1 MKGDRNRSASERLN
15 AKTLD
20 QMFVNMVEQGYEC
33 PPFVSNAILETA
45 KSVFIPEQSN
55 PTVMNVGQL
64 KVLGIAASE
73 PAGKPLAKCEMKTAV
88 VTLDAGKE
96 DEEIR
101 SKYGLAALRQA
112 RLARVA
118 HEAWD
123 QGVSLTQE
131 DIAAKLLNCGVRT
144 VRRDIKALAKRGVI
158 VPTRGQQ
165 KDIGPGVSHKVEA
178 VRLFMERRTYTEI
191 ERRLKHSLT
200 AIKRYIL
207 TFSRVAYLT
216 EKGYT
221 TKEIAFL
228 VQVSE
233 RLTRD
238 YQALYRKYK
247 GDRAYKDRLDEIL
260 ALNSVDREPCK
271 GGRQQFEHEYTA
283 EHLCTAAG

>member
-1 MKGDRNRSASERLN
+1 MKTDINASERLN

-45 KSVFIPEQSN
+45 KSVFVPDHSN
-55 PTVMNVGQL
+55 PNVVNVGQV
-64 KVLGIAASE
+64 KILGIAASE
-73 PAGKPLAKCEMKTAV
+73 PAGKPLSECEMKTAV

-101 SKYGLAALRQA
+101 RKYGLAALRQA
-112 RLARVA
+112 RLARIT

-123 QGVSLTQE
+123 QGVTLTQE
-131 DIAAKLLNCGVRT
+131 DIAFRHLNCGVRT
-144 VRRDIKALAKRGVI
+144 VRRDLKALATRGVI

-178 VRLFMERRTYTEI
+178 VRLYIERRTYTEI
-191 ERRLKHSLT
+191 ERTMKHSLT

-216 EKGYT
+216 ERGYS

-228 VQVSE
+228 VQTSE
-233 RLTRD
+233 RLTIE
-238 YQALYRKYK
+238 YQALYQQYR
-247 GDRAYKDRLDEIL
+247 DNQAYKDRLDEIL
-260 ALNSVDREPCK
+260 AFNSSDYETSKRGAIK
-271 GGRQQFEHEYTA
+271 
-283 EHLCTAAG
+283 

>member
-1 MKGDRNRSASERLN
+1 
-15 AKTLD
+15 
-20 QMFVNMVEQGYEC
+20 MFVNMVEQGYEC
-33 PPFVSNAILETA
+33 PPFVSNAILETV
-45 KSVFIPEQSN
+45 KSVFMPEQSN

-260 ALNSVDREPCK
+260 TLNSVDREPCK
-271 GGRQQFEHEYTA
+271 RGATN
-283 EHLCTAAG
+283 

>member
-1 MKGDRNRSASERLN
+1 MKGNKTASERLN

-45 KSVFIPEQSN
+45 KSVFVQDQSN
-55 PTVMNVGQL
+55 PNVMNVGQL
-64 KVLGIAASE
+64 RVLGITVSE
-73 PAGKPLAKCEMKTAV
+73 PAGKPLSECEMKTAV

-112 RLARVA
+112 RLARVT

-123 QGVSLTQE
+123 QGVTLTQE
-131 DIAAKLLNCGVRT
+131 DVASKLLNCSVRT

-165 KDIGPGVSHKVEA
+165 KDIGPGVSHKVET
-178 VRLFMERRTYTEI
+178 VRLFIERKTYTEI
-191 ERRLKHSLT
+191 ERTLKHSLT

-228 VQVSE
+228 VQISE

-247 GDRAYKDRLDEIL
+247 EDPAYKDRLDEIL
-260 ALNSVDREPCK
+260 ALNSADRVVSK
-271 GGRQQFEHEYTA
+271 GGATN
-283 EHLCTAAG
+283 

>member
-1 MKGDRNRSASERLN
+1 MKGNKTVSERLN

-45 KSVFIPEQSN
+45 KSVFVPDQSN
-55 PTVMNVGQL
+55 QDPMNVGQ
-64 KVLGIAASE
+64 VMILGIAASE
-73 PAGKPLAKCEMKTAV
+73 PAGKPLSECEMKTAV

-101 SKYGLAALRQA
+101 ANYGLAALRQA
-112 RLARVA
+112 RLSRIT

-131 DIAAKLLNCGVRT
+131 DIAFKLLNCGVRT

-165 KDIGPGVSHKVEA
+165 KDIGPGVSHRVEA
-178 VRLFMERRTYTEI
+178 VRLHIERKTYVEI
-191 ERRLKHSLT
+191 ERTMKHSLT

-207 TFSRVAYLT
+207 TFSRLAYLT
-216 EKGYT
+216 EKGYS

-228 VQVSE
+228 VQISE
-233 RLTRD
+233 RLTAE
-238 YQALYRKYK
+238 YQVLYRQYK
-247 GDRAYKDRLDEIL
+247 GDPTYKDRLDEIL
-260 ALNSVDREPCK
+260 TLNSPDREVSK
-271 GGRQQFEHEYTA
+271 RGA
-283 EHLCTAAG
+283 IK

>member
-33 PPFVSNAILETA
+33 PPFVSNAILETV
-45 KSVFIPEQSN
+45 KSVFMPEQSN

-271 GGRQQFEHEYTA
+271 RGATN
-283 EHLCTAAG
+283 

>member
-1 MKGDRNRSASERLN
+1 
-15 AKTLD
+15 
-20 QMFVNMVEQGYEC
+20 
-33 PPFVSNAILETA
+33 
-45 KSVFIPEQSN
+45 
-55 PTVMNVGQL
+55 
-64 KVLGIAASE
+64 
-73 PAGKPLAKCEMKTAV
+73 MKTAV

-165 KDIGPGVSHKVEA
+165 KGIGPGVSHKLETF
-178 VRLFMERRTYTEI
+178 RLFMERRTYTEI
-191 ERRLKHSLT
+191 ERTLKHSLT

-216 EKGYT
+216 EKGGGDKLSMNTQQSIYAPLLDKT
-221 TKEIAFL
+221 FAIDISAISTVCASALRKDCQWKRPHSLKFL
-228 VQVSE
+228 S
-233 RLTRD
+233 LLSFST
-238 YQALYRKYK
+238 
-247 GDRAYKDRLDEIL
+247 
-260 ALNSVDREPCK
+260 
-271 GGRQQFEHEYTA
+271 
-283 EHLCTAAG
+283 